1 MRIRLALIAFVATAL
16 TLPVTASSMPSFPV
30 STGFA
35 GCDAGPTSCRINVS
49 FSPVAGAEGYAAGAQ
64 LPDGGSQSLG
74 SVAPGGTTVTVPYRG
89 NGTYVVTITA
99 LGRGVVEAQGSQG
112 SR

>member
-1 MRIRLALIAFVATAL
+1 VRIRLALIASVAAAL
-16 TLPVTASSMPSFPV
+16 TLPVTASSTPSFPV

-35 GCDAGPTSCRINVS
+35 GCDAGPNSCRIDVS
-49 FSPVAGAEGYAAGAQ
+49 FSPVAGAEGYAASAHM
-64 LPDGGSQSLG
+64 PDGGSQSLG
-74 SVAPGGTTVTVPYRG
+74 SITPGSSTVTVPYRG

-99 LGRGVVEAQGSQG
+99 LGRGVVEAQGSQA